1 MTKAQNESEEDLN
14 EDVADL
20 PVSNE
25 QAAQTKGGL
34 TMNFGKI
41 VIDYQEQDHKL

>member
-1 MTKAQNESEEDLN
+1 MTKDQHETVELN

-25 QAAQTKGGL
+25 QAEQTKGGP
-34 TMNFGKI
+34 TMNFNK
-41 VIDYQEQDHKL
+41 VVFDYQEQDHKL